1 MTHPG
6 QPECVTAAHAAAP
19 HAAPPHAAPP
29 HALRH
34 LAESFGEDAAL
45 YDRARPS
52 YPAVLVDELLAEHPV
67 AVLDVGCGTGK
78 VSRLFVERGCEVLGV
93 EADPRMAAFARSAGL
108 TVEVA
113 RFEAWEPGGRSFDLL
128 VSGQAWH
135 WVEPRGGATKASA
148 ALRSDGRFA
157 VFWNHQNYSG
167 PVRRVITDIYS
178 DLAPEILAD
187 SHFLGT
193 SQRPSP
199 DEPAA
204 DPAMTALLDTGDFD
218 RPERRHYRWER
229 HYAVEEWTA
238 HLRTVSDHRQL
249 SDDRL
254 AGLVA
259 ALEEHLYATAA
270 PVVVTFDT
278 DLLTAVRR

>member
-1 MTHPG
+1 MTPTGEPG
-6 QPECVTAAHAAAP
+6 EAAP
-19 HAAPPHAAPP
+19 DSPALYE
-29 HALRH
+29 LRH
-34 LAESFGEDAAL
+34 LAESFGDDAAL

-52 YPAVLVDELLAEHPV
+52 YPAALVDDLMAVHPV

-78 VSRLFVERGCEVLGV
+78 VSRLFVERGCDVLGV
-93 EADPRMAAFARSAGL
+93 EADLRMAAFAQSAGL
-108 TVEVA
+108 AVEVS
-113 RFEAWEPGGRSFDLL
+113 RFEVWGPGGRTFDLL

-135 WVEPRGGATKASA
+135 WVEPRAGAQKASA
-148 ALRSDGRFA
+148 AIRSGGRFA
-157 VFWNHQNYSG
+157 VFWNHQNY
-167 PVRRVITDIYS
+167 PDAVQHVITDVYS

-193 SQRPSP
+193 SPRLPP
-199 DEPAA
+199 DEPTA

-218 RPERRHYRWER
+218 GPERRQYRWER

-249 SDDRL
+249 SEDRL
-254 AGLVA
+254 IGLVA
-259 ALEEHLYATAA
+259 ALEERLTTMAA
-270 PVVVTFDT
+270 PVIVTFDT